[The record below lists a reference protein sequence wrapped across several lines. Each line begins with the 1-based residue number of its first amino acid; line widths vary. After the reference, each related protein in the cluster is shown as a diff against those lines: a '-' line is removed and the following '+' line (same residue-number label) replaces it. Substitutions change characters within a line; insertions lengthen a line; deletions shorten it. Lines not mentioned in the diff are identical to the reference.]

1 MPALPPH
8 TPRGPTILFWRMN
21 GRCRVARASCLF
33 SLGLCIMESRMTR
46 FQVSLGL
53 AIVGVLAGALFLG
66 TSALTFAGDDT
77 AAPKFSTFASA
88 ADLAAEVKFLVADLE
103 KAVAEEDEYKSQVE
117 DRFVRDGNTIT
128 LIAIALGLHDQ
139 ASPMKPHAKAIAAAA
154 RKLAAAKDYAATKQA
169 VDDLK
174 AAISGKGAA
183 STGELQWG
191 KVAKLN
197 GLMKNEVPNINTKLK
212 NSLRRFT
219 KRAAEVSANAATM
232 ALIAENAKLYV
243 ADTKKPEEGK
253 KWLAFAAQMQAA
265 ACDVAAKAHAGDD
278 TGAKAAMEDL
288 DKSCHDCHAV
298 FNPEKQAV
306 NPEK

>member
-1 MPALPPH
+1 M
-8 TPRGPTILFWRMN
+8 RRFQI
-21 GRCRVARASCLF
+21 
-33 SLGLCIMESRMTR
+33 SLGL
-46 FQVSLGL
+46 V
-53 AIVGVLAGALFLG
+53 IVGVLAGVLFLG
-66 TSALTFAGDDT
+66 ASASTFAGDDA

-88 ADLAAEVKFLVADLE
+88 ADLTAEVKFLVADLE
-103 KAVAEEDEYKSQVE
+103 KAVVEEDEYKSQVE

-139 ASPMKPHAKAIAAAA
+139 DSPMKPRAKAIAAAA
-154 RKLAAAKDYAATKQA
+154 RKLAVAKDYAATKEA
-169 VDDLK
+169 VDNLK
-174 AAISGKGAA
+174 AAISGKGAG
-183 STGELQWG
+183 TGELQWG

-232 ALIAENAKLYV
+232 ALIAENATLYV

-253 KWLAFAAQMQAA
+253 KWLAFAAQMRAA

-298 FNPEKQAV
+298 FNPEKQPV